1 MSSLSQTSRLI
12 QHISHSASTR
22 SGYVCI
28 RCQHSL
34 SARSFA
40 ILPKSIPVGIQRHAS
55 TAREKTPYTEKIRR
69 KIWGTQD
76 PPGQADPYG
85 DASVLDQ
92 TKKQTLESEP
102 EQAVEERPTT
112 GDEPLSTSAANEDY
126 VPATT
131 WDGLDHIGGAT
142 GWWEEAWDEEH
153 QFTSFISPLKLESND
168 DVKRAI
174 RKAVVEVHMLKQV
187 DRPLAEVT
195 QFPLES
201 QFDFSS
207 VTFVKAESGIVSID
221 NGDVEDKSGIL
232 YAMTH
237 PDDVAELDGIVASD
251 KVAEVQAEEPTDTLG
266 KDDMSRE
273 AMESH
278 LKFGDFTITQDTLER
293 EVPNPENAEKPVS
306 SKVEDQTWMG
316 ISLEDQMMKFAVIKR
331 VMQLSGR
338 RIADPVIGRI
348 NIVAD
353 IVEHLTE
360 KPKPKKLVEQLIA
373 KPALANMPNVQIFD
387 RRHTPIDKEKE
398 VGRWKVIERELRKRG
413 LPVTGRA

>member
-1 MSSLSQTSRLI
+1 MSRSFHSSSLIRQ
-12 QHISHSASTR
+12 ISHGTRTR

-28 RCQHSL
+28 ECQHGL
-34 SARSFA
+34 SSPPFA
-40 ILPKSIPVGIQRHAS
+40 IIPKSIPVANRRQAS
-55 TAREKTPYTEKIRR
+55 TAREKTPYTERIRQ

-92 TKKQTLESEP
+92 TKKQTSKSEP
-102 EQAVEERPTT
+102 RPVEQVSRT
-112 GDEPLSTSAANEDY
+112 GDKPLPSSAAYANY

-153 QFTSFISPLKLESND
+153 QFISFMRPTKLELND

-174 RKAVVEVHMLKQV
+174 RRAIVEVYMLKQV
-187 DRPLAEVT
+187 NKPLAEVT
-195 QFPLES
+195 QFPLDS

-207 VTFVKAESGIVSID
+207 VAFVKAENGIISID
-221 NGDVEDKSGIL
+221 NGDIENKSSIL
-232 YAMTH
+232 DAMTQS
-237 PDDVAELDGIVASD
+237 DG
-251 KVAEVQAEEPTDTLG
+251 VAEVEVEASTDMQS
-266 KDDMSRE
+266 KDDLSRE
-273 AMESH
+273 DLESH
-278 LKFGDFTITQDTLER
+278 LKFGDIAIAPDNIEGDLLNGGETK
-293 EVPNPENAEKPVS
+293 KPVFS
-306 SKVEDQTWMG
+306 QAEDETWMG
-316 ISLEDQMMKFAVIKR
+316 ISLEDQMMKFAVLKR

-348 NIVAD
+348 HTVANL
-353 IVEHLTE
+353 VEHLTE
-360 KPKPKKLVEQLIA
+360 KPKPKKLAEQLLA

-387 RRHTPIDKEKE
+387 RRHTPVDKEKE
-398 VGRWKVIERELRKRG
+398 VGRWKIIERELMRRG